1 MSMPDDPT
9 AYGESATNL
18 PERAESHSSA
28 SNADQRLVVSLAAPL
43 ASLRLLS
50 VRDVCDLFGRTDR
63 TVRNWIRAGL
73 LQPRR
78 VGRSVFFLESD
89 VMKLLDGDTPHAS
102 DEL

>member
-1 MSMPDDPT
+1 MSDDLTTFGGP
-9 AYGESATNL
+9 ATNL
-18 PERAESHSSA
+18 PDKAESHGAAPNANQRRVASSA
-28 SNADQRLVVSLAAPL
+28 AHVS
-43 ASLRLLS
+43 SVRLLS

-89 VMKLLDGDTPHAS
+89 IAKLLYGEPSDAPDGS
-102 DEL
+102 